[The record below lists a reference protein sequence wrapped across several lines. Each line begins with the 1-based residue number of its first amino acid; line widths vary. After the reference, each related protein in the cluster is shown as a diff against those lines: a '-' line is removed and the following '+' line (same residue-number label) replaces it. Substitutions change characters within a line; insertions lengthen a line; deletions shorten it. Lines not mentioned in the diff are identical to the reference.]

1 MRIIAHQ
8 FGLGDVEDPEVYAAQ
23 PIYEWEQTEQGKW
36 LKEHS
41 YKQMEWKIAINYD
54 TYGYKVIISAWL
66 EDKDLTYYTLK
77 WSSK

>member
-8 FGLGDVEDPEVYAAQ
+8 FALGDVEDPEVYAAQ

-66 EDKDLTYYTLK
+66 EDKDLTYYMLK
-77 WSSK
+77 WNNK

>member
-77 WSSK
+77 WSIK

>member
-1 MRIIAHQ
+1 VRIIAHQ

>member
-8 FGLGDVEDPEVYAAQ
+8 FALGDVEDPEVYAAQ

>member
-23 PIYEWEQTEQGKW
+23 PIYEWEQTEQGRW
-36 LKEHS
+36 LHEHS

-66 EDKDLTYYTLK
+66 AEKDLTYYMLK